1 MPKQLPSQKNAK
13 VKAQFESPLHLPKN
27 PFETSNTYNKIYFER
42 AYLGENVT
50 KLLRQKVAQNV
61 AISLG
66 TSSFQK
72 VTTGIQK

>member
-1 MPKQLPSQKNAK
+1 MPRSKLNLK
-13 VKAQFESPLHLPKN
+13 VHHIYLKT
-27 PFETSNTYNKIYFER
+27 PFETSNTYKKIYFER

-50 KLLRQKVAQNV
+50 KLLKQKVAQNV

>member
-1 MPKQLPSQKNAK
+1 MPKSKLNLK
-13 VKAQFESPLHLPKN
+13 VHYINLQTTL
-27 PFETSNTYNKIYFER
+27 ETSNTYNKIYFER

-50 KLLRQKVAQNV
+50 KLLKQKVAQNV